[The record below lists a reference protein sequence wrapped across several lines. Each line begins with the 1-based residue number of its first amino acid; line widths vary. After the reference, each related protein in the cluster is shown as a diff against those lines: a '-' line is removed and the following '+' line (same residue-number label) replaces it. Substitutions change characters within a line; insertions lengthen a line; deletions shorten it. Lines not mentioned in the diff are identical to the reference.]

1 MNRRSFLKQAAV
13 SAATVTASAAAEVSA
28 PLRIIDTH
36 QHLWDLKKFKL
47 PWVKEGSP
55 LAKDHVTS
63 DYLRATAGL
72 NVVKAVYMEVDVA
85 VEQQP
90 AEAEY
95 VLGIC
100 RRLDTPTVAA
110 VISGRPASDGFAKY
124 LEPYRNLDLIKG
136 VRQVLHGDSTPA
148 GFCLDKNFVRGVRLL
163 GDLGKS
169 FDLCMRPGELLDAA
183 KLIDECPGTRFI
195 LDHCGNGPV
204 YARDRSGWEKGIA
217 EVAKRKN
224 VVGKVSG
231 IIAQATPG
239 KWKPDDLASV
249 INHTLDVFGPDRVMF
264 AGDWPV
270 CTLGATFKEWVGALK
285 TIVASRP
292 EAAQRKLFHDN
303 AERVY
308 GLE

>member
-1 MNRRSFLKQAAV
+1 MNRRQFFAASV
-13 SAATVTASAAAEVSA
+13 AVAGTGILAAETGT
-28 PLRIIDTH
+28 PLPIIDTH
-36 QHLWDLKKFKL
+36 QHLWDLKKFAL
-47 PWVKEGSP
+47 PWVKEGSL

-90 AEAEY
+90 GEAEY
-95 VLGIC
+95 VLAIC

-124 LEPYRNLDLIKG
+124 LEPYRKLDLIKG

-163 GDLGKS
+163 GDMGKS

-204 YARDRSGWEKGIA
+204 YTKDRSAWQKGIA

-231 IIAQATPG
+231 IIAQTRPG
-239 KWKPDDLASV
+239 KWKPDDLAPV
-249 INHTLDVFGPDRVMF
+249 INHTLEVFGPDRVMF

-270 CTLGATFKEWVGALK
+270 CTLGATFKEWVAALR

-292 EAAQRKLFHDN
+292 ESEQRKLFHDN

>member
-1 MNRRSFLKQAAV
+1 MNRRDFVKHAAAV
-13 SAATVTASAAAEVSA
+13 SLAGNLPAAEKKLA
-28 PLRIIDTH
+28 LPIIDTH
-36 QHLWDLKKFKL
+36 QHLWDLDKFKL

-55 LAKDHVTS
+55 LAKNHVSS
-63 DYLRATAGL
+63 DYLKATAGL

-85 VEQQP
+85 VEQQA

-95 VLGIC
+95 ILGIC

-124 LEPYRNLDLIKG
+124 LEPYRRSDLIKG

-148 GFCLDKNFVRGVRLL
+148 GFCLDKNFIRGVRLL

-204 YARDRSGWEKGIA
+204 YEKEA
-217 EVAKRKN
+217 
-224 VVGKVSG
+224 
-231 IIAQATPG
+231 
-239 KWKPDDLASV
+239 
-249 INHTLDVFGPDRVMF
+249 HTLEGGHR
-264 AGDWPV
+264 G
-270 CTLGATFKEWVGALK
+270 GG
-285 TIVASRP
+285 
-292 EAAQRKLFHDN
+292 AAQKRGGQDIGDHRADDT
-303 AERVY
+303 R
-308 GLE
+308 

>member
-1 MNRRSFLKQAAV
+1 MNRRRFLQHATI
-13 SAATVTASAAAEVSA
+13 AATAGTLAAAEKPA
-28 PLRIIDTH
+28 PLPIIDTH
-36 QHLWDLKKFKL
+36 QHLWDLKEFKL

-55 LAKDHVTS
+55 LAKDHVTA

-95 VLGIC
+95 ILAIC

-110 VISGRPASDGFAKY
+110 VISGRPASTGFARY
-124 LEPYRNLDLIKG
+124 LEPYRNLDLITG

-148 GFCLDKNFVRGVRLL
+148 GFCLAKAFVRGVRLL
-163 GDLGKS
+163 GEMDKS

-204 YARDRSGWEKGIA
+204 FSKDRSAWQKGIA

-224 VVGKVSG
+224 VVCKVSG

-239 KWKPDDLASV
+239 KWKPDDLAPV
-249 INHTLDVFGPDRVMF
+249 INHTLEVFGPDRVMF

-270 CTLGATFKEWVGALK
+270 CTLGATFAEWVAALQM
-285 TIVASRP
+285 IVASRP
-292 EAAQRKLFHDN
+292 EAERRKLFHDN